1 MYIRKKKTYFE
12 NHIYNFAQIS
22 DLRPDL
28 IDLARKMA
36 VNNNPNHPWGRMND
50 LDLLKSASLYDYDFE
65 TGVEGINLAGILI
78 FGRDEVIQSVLPYY
92 RIDAL
97 LRVWDEERF
106 DDRDLIRTNLIESYF
121 RLFQFISKH
130 LPDPF
135 YLEGDVRKS
144 VRDIIAREL
153 CVNLVIHREYS
164 NPYITRL
171 VISKNELMTENAN
184 RPRMIGYIDVHD
196 FVPYPKNPI
205 IAKFFNEI
213 GLADEL
219 GSGIKK
225 IAKYVQVYSKD
236 FPTFKEADIF
246 TVKIPLHCFDSTT
259 QVTTQVE
266 FSGKY
271 ENIIM
276 HFCEF
281 AKSSREIREY
291 IGIKNQR
298 YFMKSILNPMV
309 QKGLIVLT
317 IPDKPRSSKQKY
329 IVKK

>member
-1 MYIRKKKTYFE
+1 M
-12 NHIYNFAQIS
+12 
-22 DLRPDL
+22 
-28 IDLARKMA
+28 
-36 VNNNPNHPWGRMND
+36 
-50 LDLLKSASLYDYDFE
+50 LYY
-65 TGVEGINLAGILI
+65 G
-78 FGRDEVIQSVLPYY
+78 FGS
-92 RIDAL
+92 
-97 LRVWDEERF
+97 EERF

-225 IAKYVQVYSKD
+225 IAKYLQVYSKD

-246 TVKIPLHCFDSTT
+246 IVKIPLHCFDSTT